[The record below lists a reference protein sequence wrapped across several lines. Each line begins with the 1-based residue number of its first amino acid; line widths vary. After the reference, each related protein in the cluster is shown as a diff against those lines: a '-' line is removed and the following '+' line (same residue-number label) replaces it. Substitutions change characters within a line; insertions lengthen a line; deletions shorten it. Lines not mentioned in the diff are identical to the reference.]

1 MAGAYNELDLLVLDA
16 AKRGDCA
23 ALREFLDE
31 GGSANARSASGTPAV
46 VRAAERGQAGAVRLL
61 LARGALGNLR
71 GRLDDRT
78 ALFAACVAG
87 SLETVEALGEHAW
100 RVRRS
105 VLGVNPRATR
115 ALLRRVGAAA
125 PEDALQTATVRTTA
139 VCGGHRIACAC
150 AKSHGL

>member
-61 LARGALGNLR
+61 LARGAL
-71 GRLDDRT
+71 
-78 ALFAACVAG
+78 V
-87 SLETVEALGEHAW
+87 H
-100 RVRRS
+100 
-105 VLGVNPRATR
+105 
-115 ALLRRVGAAA
+115 
-125 PEDALQTATVRTTA
+125 
-139 VCGGHRIACAC
+139 
-150 AKSHGL
+150 HGLQRGGQGVPRVHHGL